1 MIPKPD
7 EGNAIGEPSMKVS
20 GDCIFRVAGAERH
33 LSDGQRR
40 TEIRLEQIEMRAG
53 ETYALCGPSGIGK
66 TTALEILSL
75 ACRPDVPGHMV
86 FSAEGRSV
94 DLHDLAS
101 RKGGD
106 ALAAIRGRS
115 FGYVVQTA
123 HLFPFLTVQENIELA
138 QRIAGRRDPVF
149 GEWLMDELQISGL
162 AASFPNHLSGGQR
175 QRVCVA
181 RALAHRPAIVL
192 ADEPTSAVD
201 QEIANRI
208 MALLVGYAEEYAAGV
223 LVITHNV
230 ELVRRFALKELSIE
244 SSVSHGVQR
253 TVIGGPG
260 FVMEPVLR
268 REGAN
273 DMRGPVT

>member
-1 MIPKPD
+1 MKP
-7 EGNAIGEPSMKVS
+7 AGE
-20 GDCIFRVAGAERH
+20 CIFSVAGAERH

-66 TTALEILSL
+66 TTALEMLSL
-75 ACRPDVPGHMV
+75 ACIPDVPGMMI
-86 FSAEGRSV
+86 FSAKGRAV

-101 RKGGD
+101 RKGSD

-138 QRIAGRRDPVF
+138 QRIAGKRDPAF
-149 GEWLMDELQISGL
+149 GEWLMDELQISSL
-162 AASFPNHLSGGQR
+162 ASTFPNHLSGGQR

-208 MALLVGYAEEYAAGV
+208 MALLVGYAKEYEAAV

-230 ELVRRFALKELSIE
+230 ELVRRFTLKELAIE
-244 SSVSHGVQR
+244 SSVTGGVQR
-253 TVIGGPG
+253 TVIGGPR
-260 FVMEPVLR
+260 FVAESTLR
-268 REGAN
+268 REGL
-273 DMRGPVT
+273 VT